1 MRSCARLFFFSQLTE
16 ACIVVLGQGK
26 CVLHLPACEW
36 DKHQKKIAI
45 ERVPVSLSGGCFR
58 VGVDG
63 KGEIKRL
70 DGWAAERLV
79 EGVWVWADWGLL
91 AEAA

>member
-1 MRSCARLFFFSQLTE
+1 M
-16 ACIVVLGQGK
+16 GQA
-26 CVLHLPACEW
+26 P
-36 DKHQKKIAI
+36 KKFAI

-70 DGWAAERLV
+70 DGWAAESLV

-91 AEAA
+91 ADAA